1 MAQSFPLSLG
11 VPTSRHARLRALL
24 TGPQVVCAPG
34 AFDCLTARLVEQAG
48 FDALYVTGSGVSI
61 SRLGAPDV
69 AVISFS
75 EVLDQVKRIVDV
87 TTIPVVAD
95 ADTGYG
101 GPLNVIRTVREFEK
115 AGVSA
120 IQIEDQD
127 WPKRCGHELG
137 RRVVDTQVMVDR
149 IKAATDARHDS
160 DFVVVARTDA
170 RTVLGLDAALERAC
184 AYVEAGADVIFVES
198 PESKAEMARI
208 TREVPAPTLANLVE
222 GGRTPILTRDELNSI
237 GYRLAIYPN
246 SLTRLIGRMG
256 AVMLDA
262 LQSTGTTASMAEHM
276 LSHRA
281 LWDLFDYDDWI
292 ACESRY
298 LSGNAPASK

>member
-1 MAQSFPLSLG
+1 MNHTFPLSLKHA
-11 VPTSRHARLRALL
+11 VSRNRQLRALL
-24 TGPQVVCAPG
+24 KGGELVSAPG

-48 FDALYVTGSGVSI
+48 FDAVYVTGSGVSI

-75 EVLDQVKRIVDV
+75 EVLDQVRRIADV
-87 TTIPVVAD
+87 TSIPVIAD

-137 RRVVDTQVMVDR
+137 RRVVDTEVMVDR

-170 RTVLGLDAALERAC
+170 RTVLGLDAALDRAC
-184 AYVEAGADVIFVES
+184 AYAEAGADVIFVES
-198 PESKAEMARI
+198 PESKAEMQRI
-208 TREVPAPTLANLVE
+208 TQTVPAPTLANLVE
-222 GGRTPILTRDELNSI
+222 GGRTPLLSKDELQSL
-237 GYRLAIYPN
+237 GYRVAIYPN
-246 SLTRLIGRMG
+246 SLTRLIGKMG
-256 AVMLDA
+256 AELMTELK
-262 LQSTGTTASMAEHM
+262 QTGSTARMSPHM

-281 LWDLFDYDDWI
+281 LWDLFEYDEWM
-292 ACESRY
+292 ATERRY
-298 LSGNAPASK
+298 VSARAAD